1 MLPCGFTLPRTLR
14 AGSAR
19 PYKMP
24 SAFYPRTA
32 MHSISTSAPL
42 GSAAICTQ
50 LRAG

>member
-1 MLPCGFTLPRTLR
+1 MLPCRFILPCTLR
-14 AGSAR
+14 ADSAH
-19 PYKMP
+19 PHKVP
-24 SAFYPRTA
+24 LWVYPRTA

>member
-1 MLPCGFTLPRTLR
+1 MLPCGFILPRTLQ
-14 AGSAR
+14 AGNVR
-19 PYKMP
+19 PHKVP

-42 GSAAICTQ
+42 GSEAICTQ